1 MRQQNHSM
9 LKSRHSEH
17 SLEESEIRHFFYTDL
32 LSYMHKMKIP
42 QVFTLIRVY
51 LLLLR
56 QKWCRKEQ
64 AAEYRIYRFTKCS
77 LFHFIFVVHL
87 VLIKNVRANSLR
99 PDIIINL
106 AEFISLYTLSL
117 NQSGEWNDG
126 RNVRVIRL
134 NAFSS
139 KAVKRVCMVGL
150 LTCSYCERLPGLC
163 FPVARSRCSQHN
175 IRTYS
180 SGTVQDLH
188 LIPF

>member
-1 MRQQNHSM
+1 MSG
-9 LKSRHSEH
+9 
-17 SLEESEIRHFFYTDL
+17 
-32 LSYMHKMKIP
+32 
-42 QVFTLIRVY
+42 VY

-56 QKWCRKEQ
+56 KKWCRKEQ

-126 RNVRVIRL
+126 RNVRLIRL